1 MMYQMN
7 DIEMMR
13 EHRQALLR
21 EAEGNRLARRFKGVR
36 PKWEES
42 YAGRMRRRAALL
54 LSTIGLAVLLIASAA
69 YTLDIQCPPSIGG
82 AICIGSNDADA
93 MVGTDGLDTIVGL

>member
-1 MMYQMN
+1 MRGFTEGRKATVRVKEDAQVMYQMN

-13 EHRQALLR
+13 EHHQALLR
-21 EAEGNRLARRFKGVR
+21 EAEGNRLARRLKGVH
-36 PKWEES
+36 PKREEF

-69 YTLDIQCPPSIGG
+69 YALDI
-82 AICIGSNDADA
+82 
-93 MVGTDGLDTIVGL
+93 